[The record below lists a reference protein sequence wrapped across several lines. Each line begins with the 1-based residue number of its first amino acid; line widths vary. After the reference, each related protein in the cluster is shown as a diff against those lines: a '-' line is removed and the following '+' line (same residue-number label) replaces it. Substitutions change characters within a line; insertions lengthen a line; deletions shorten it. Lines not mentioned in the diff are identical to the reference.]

1 MCTNE
6 LGAAI
11 TSPDTADPTAQR
23 GLKRGEGKMFQHLT
37 KLILARVV
45 TALCAV
51 LVVTTLGA
59 TAVGAQ
65 SSKVT
70 VHRGSD
76 THTVEIDSQGY
87 ALAPKVRIERVPQVP
102 AATATQA
109 NASMQMTGVY
119 GPAVQPVAGQTLW
132 QTDESGSGL
141 IACRLTWAEKV
152 KRQRVIRRRSGY
164 WVIRCY
170 TEDGYVVR

>member
-1 MCTNE
+1 MY
-6 LGAAI
+6 
-11 TSPDTADPTAQR
+11 
-23 GLKRGEGKMFQHLT
+23 QHLT

-45 TALCAV
+45 AALCAI
-51 LVVTTLGA
+51 LAVTTLGA
-59 TAVGAQ
+59 TAVDAH
-65 SSKVT
+65 SSKIT

-102 AATATQA
+102 AATATQG
-109 NASMQMTGVY
+109 NASMQVTGVY
-119 GPAVQPVAGQTLW
+119 GPAVQPVAGQMLW
-132 QTDESGSGL
+132 QTDESGSDL
-141 IACRLTWAEKV
+141 IACRLIWAEKV

-170 TEDGYVVR
+170 TEDGYVAR